1 MPPRLLFCATLAVC
15 VVLPVS
21 TSAKRTPIGTGRTRA
36 LARLASECPRALVTL
51 RTLALAGEPQ
61 DLRRDQEKPDCF
73 RHGERPIG
81 GVRFL
86 FLIEGN
92 FRHCWI
98 TVWRQERE
106 ARPVLTNPAISNV
119 DWDTEPIAEIAGGA
133 T

>member
-1 MPPRLLFCATLAVC
+1 MLGTCSPLNDAILTIRVQGTQRDATPFASCATLAVC

-73 RHGERPIG
+73 RHGE
-81 GVRFL
+81 
-86 FLIEGN
+86 
-92 FRHCWI
+92 
-98 TVWRQERE
+98 
-106 ARPVLTNPAISNV
+106 
-119 DWDTEPIAEIAGGA
+119 
-133 T
+133 